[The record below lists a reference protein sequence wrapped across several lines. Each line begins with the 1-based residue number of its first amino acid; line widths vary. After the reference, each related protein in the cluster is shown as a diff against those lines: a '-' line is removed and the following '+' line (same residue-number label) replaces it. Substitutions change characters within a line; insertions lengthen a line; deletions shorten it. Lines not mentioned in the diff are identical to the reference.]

1 MNKFNYVIYQ
11 VTATND
17 FAFMRWSW
25 CKGHNWSFGS
35 YRSVWNGTE
44 EAKDDYDLLN
54 YLFEMFNVNHPK
66 GYRGHSMSVSDV
78 IRIDDENNNTKYYY
92 CDSFGWADIT
102 KEVIK

>member
-1 MNKFNYVIYQ
+1 MKKFNYVIYQ

-25 CKGHNWSFGS
+25 CKGHNWSFDS

-44 EAKDDYDLLN
+44 EARDDLDLLN

-78 IRIDDENNNTKYYY
+78 IRIDENNETRFYF

-102 KEVIK
+102 KEMIGE